1 MRNHCKGVCYL
12 RLRLPAGA
20 ACRPRTLARAACRA
34 PSRGRRSAAI
44 LAAVV
49 AAAVLAAPAHAQ
61 LSASASL
68 VSDYSVRGISLS
80 QGRPEAQLRVDYD
93 ASGGWYLG
101 TLASGVS
108 LPDSNARQ
116 QLLAYGGYAQRLPSG
131 LSWEAGALDVSFLH
145 DTEYRYHEF
154 YAGLAGGGTSAR
166 LYYSPAYYGNGRTLY
181 AELNHTVPLRGHLSL
196 SAHLGLLHPVGDS
209 GEGPRQT
216 IDGRLAL
223 GMDFGD
229 LNLQLAL
236 QAAAPGGPLAARRLA
251 IGATYGF

>member
-1 MRNHCKGVCYL
+1 M
-12 RLRLPAGA
+12 
-20 ACRPRTLARAACRA
+20 
-34 PSRGRRSAAI
+34 SA
-44 LAAVV
+44 V
-49 AAAVLAAPAHAQ
+49 VLAAPARAQ
-61 LSASASL
+61 LGASASL

-80 QGRPEAQLRVDYD
+80 QGRPEPQLRIDYD

-101 TLASGVS
+101 ALAAGVS

-116 QLLAYGGYAQRLPSG
+116 QLLAYGGYAQRLSPG

-154 YAGLAGGGTSAR
+154 YAGLADGGTSAR
-166 LYYSPAYYGNGRTLY
+166 LYYSPAYYGNGKTLY

-196 SAHLGLLHPVGDS
+196 SAHLGLLRPFGDS
-209 GEGPRQT
+209 GEGQRQT
-216 IDGRLAL
+216 IDGRLTL
-223 GMDFGD
+223 GMDFGE

-236 QAAAPGGPLAARRLA
+236 LGAAPGGPQAARRLA